1 MLITGEQTTDVEI
14 LATFNMFSGMYITD
28 MSTGILT
35 SLSLFS
41 GIDTYTFE
49 YGKTY
54 DVLISTESGS
64 PGNGGSFG
72 FTEIPAP
79 SALALLGLA
88 GVATRRRR
96 K

>member
-1 MLITGEQTTDVEI
+1 
-14 LATFNMFSGMYITD
+14 MYVTD
-28 MSTGILT
+28 MSTGLQT
-35 SLSLFS
+35 QLSEWS
-41 GIDTYTFE
+41 GNDTYTFE

-54 DVLISTESGS
+54 DVSVSTSSGS
-64 PGNGGSFG
+64 PGNSGSFG
-72 FTEIPAP
+72 FGAIPAP

>member
-1 MLITGEQTTDVEI
+1 
-14 LATFNMFSGMYITD
+14 MYVTD
-28 MSTGILT
+28 MSTGLQT
-35 SLSLFS
+35 QLSEWS
-41 GIDTYTFE
+41 GNDTYTFE

-54 DVLISTESGS
+54 DVSVSTSSGS
-64 PGNGGSFG
+64 PGNSGSFG
-72 FTEIPAP
+72 FVEIPAP